1 MELRQLRYLVALDDE
16 RHFTRAAARLHIAQP
31 ALSQQVKRLEDEVG
45 VALVDRTTR
54 HVALTPAGE
63 LLVAGARR
71 ALAELDAATDELADL
86 AGLRSGRVVIGAMRS
101 TGQFDLSALLAAF
114 HARHPGIELI
124 VREEPSEVM
133 LQRLHADALD
143 VAFLAVNTLD
153 VGRDIQLHPLW
164 TEPLVALLAPGHPL
178 AGRRR
183 IDMAE
188 LRNERFVVWGEG
200 GSMRRIV
207 VQGAREAGFEPTLA
221 FESTESLRIRAM
233 VSRGLGVALAPASET
248 EQEGLPVAVVQV
260 RRPSLARDVTLAW
273 RAQRRHSPA
282 ARAFLELAV
291 TADASGRPPAATVRS
306 VRRPRVAPGRSAD
319 ELTGEPVSGRPS

>member
-1 MELRQLRYLVALDDE
+1 MELRQLRYLVALADE

-45 VALVDRTTR
+45 LALVDRTTR

-63 LLVAGARR
+63 LLVASARR
-71 ALAELDAATDELADL
+71 ALAELDAA
-86 AGLRSGRVVIGAMRS
+86 
-101 TGQFDLSALLAAF
+101 ALLAAF

-133 LQRLHADALD
+133 LQRLHADVLD
-143 VAFLAVNTLD
+143 VAFLAVNTLH
-153 VGRDIQLHPLW
+153 VGPDIQLHPLW

-183 IDMAE
+183 LDLVE

-207 VQGAREAGFEPTLA
+207 VQGAREAGFEPALA
-221 FESTESLRIRAM
+221 FESTESPRIRAM
-233 VSRGLGVALAPASET
+233 VSRGLGVALAPESET
-248 EQEGLPVAVVQV
+248 RHEGAPVAVVPV
-260 RRPSLARDVTLAW
+260 RNPSLARDVTLAW

-291 TADASGRPPAATVRS
+291 TADSSGVPRP
-306 VRRPRVAPGRSAD
+306 
-319 ELTGEPVSGRPS
+319 

>member
-1 MELRQLRYLVALDDE
+1 MELRQLRYLVALADE
-16 RHFTRAAARLHIAQP
+16 RHFTRAATRLHIAQP
-31 ALSQQVKRLEDEVG
+31 ALSQQIKRLEDEVG

-63 LLVAGARR
+63 LLVASARR
-71 ALAELDAATDELADL
+71 ALAELDAAADELSDL
-86 AGLRSGRVVIGAMRS
+86 AGVRTGRLVIGAMRS
-101 TGQFDLSALLAAF
+101 TGRFDLSALLAAF
-114 HARHPGIELI
+114 HAQHPGVDLI

-133 LQRLHADALD
+133 LQRLHADTLD

-178 AGRRR
+178 AGRKRL
-183 IDMAE
+183 DLAE
-188 LRNERFVVWGEG
+188 LRHERFVVWGEG

-207 VQGAREAGFEPTLA
+207 VQGAREAGFEPVLA
-221 FESTESLRIRAM
+221 FESTESPRIRAM
-233 VSRGLGVALAPASET
+233 VSRGLGVALAPESESRH
-248 EQEGLPVAVVQV
+248 EGAPVAVVPV
-260 RRPSLARDVTLAW
+260 RRPSLSRDVTLAW

-291 TADASGRPPAATVRS
+291 TADSSGVPRP
-306 VRRPRVAPGRSAD
+306 
-319 ELTGEPVSGRPS
+319 